1 MKQGSLKK
9 STNVM
14 LEYRTF
20 YSLEE
25 IKHIQNAYLT
35 EQKILVSLH
44 KQLKKNIK
52 SFKLSHSVAKLQVQ

>member
-1 MKQGSLKK
+1 
-9 STNVM
+9 M

-25 IKHIQNAYLT
+25 IKHIQNTYLT
-35 EQKILVSLH
+35 EQKISVSLH
-44 KQLKKNIK
+44 KQLKKNMK

>member
-25 IKHIQNAYLT
+25 IKHIQNTYLT
-35 EQKILVSLH
+35 EQKISVSLH